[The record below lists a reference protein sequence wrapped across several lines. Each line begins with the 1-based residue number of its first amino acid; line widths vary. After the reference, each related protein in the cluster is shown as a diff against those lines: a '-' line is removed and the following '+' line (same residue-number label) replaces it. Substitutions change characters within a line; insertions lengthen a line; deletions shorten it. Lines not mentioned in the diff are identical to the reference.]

1 MNIKMKHLSLIFSQ
15 TASVCLSIIIIIT
28 LQLNIK
34 NLQKEEMYLE
44 TLEMTIEKELLDISS
59 IYLPGVQFKAQLEIY
74 KNASRNK
81 QNALTNLSKIQ
92 SLRKLSEIIR
102 NSLISIEKLNGLQ
115 QKFAEEFY
123 SSSEK
128 YIETVNELRGSTND
142 FSLIDLDFSE
152 RQEERLFNT
161 YSYYLNSF
169 KGSTTSIIELL
180 NYSQNIT
187 GTQYDIIN
195 NEIVHLTQISY
206 FISGAL
212 ILLSFLISFILSL
225 KISRSIEKPIKHI
238 ETNIAHMAVGDL
250 TKDFEELTKDE
261 IGKLGGHMNVF
272 QNGLRNT
279 IEQMKSLSRQ
289 SSHVKNDLI
298 STTSE
303 TSVSAEQISKNLKS
317 INRQF
322 SDLDDKISSS
332 SNEANHIN
340 SLVYDLNNS
349 ILEQMSMVEES
360 TASITEI
367 MASVG
372 RVSQLTEKN
381 KLAVDELVQASE
393 VGGQNM
399 KETSQFVDEI
409 SSSVNAIYEMVDI
422 IQKISS
428 QTNLLAM
435 NAAIEAAHAGEHGK
449 GFSVVAD
456 EIRKLA
462 EASAVNS
469 KQITGKLKGIVK
481 SIERTVTSGEKSS
494 HSIMIISRNIQEI
507 TRALTIIVSSTSELK
522 QGGNQILEAMSSLGS
537 ISYSIQEKSE
547 IINERSTS
555 VEKNMSHVS
564 NISGNVAN
572 AVDEINRGFK
582 ELTNALFG
590 LKDLS
595 DQVGLFSNEID
606 VEVNRF
612 TTLSREALVVT

>member
-1 MNIKMKHLSLIFSQ
+1 
-15 TASVCLSIIIIIT
+15 
-28 LQLNIK
+28 LNIK

>member
-15 TASVCLSIIIIIT
+15 TASVCFSIIIIIT